1 MPQRPGTVAGAPAG
15 RNEQTMISFFSK
27 HKHQRT
33 SRSRLLTR
41 HIVRE
46 PAISGWSLF
55 LALLLW
61 CSVLVLVYSTN
72 SGPHSNMAVGQR
84 AQATVVASADF
95 SCEDMA
101 RTELSRRQA
110 AIAVP
115 PVFVVNYGPYNTA
128 ARTLE
133 KLFERLAQLREAA
146 AQEGGKKQDI
156 APRISEV
163 LDILGVPLTPAELQ
177 KLAPRGQ
184 EQRVLDIIK
193 TALHDAFT
201 TGIMSAVDRKAE
213 RQLAGSAGRVS
224 VRASDGSTELNT
236 SVDDLPLPENT
247 LPAIADKITQ
257 KLDEPSVKPILLS
270 LLRPWVI
277 PNLVYDPYLTEE
289 HRRSAEQVVTPVMMK
304 IHSGTPLVEAG
315 ERITPQII
323 EKLVAHDRRIAQL
336 ESAYD
341 RVVKRIGSA
350 GLLIAALIAC
360 IGLLQLLKPEI
371 LRQNSRILLLV
382 VLSLLALL
390 PARILL
396 SISNSAQWL
405 PPSVVDFAL
414 PLALA
419 PLLASILAGSAVAIT
434 VGLWNSFAM
443 AVLLDNNFAVFTLG
457 LLVTIVATLSTQDV
471 RRRSRIYR
479 AGVFVGLAELLY
491 AISLAAVSQ
500 LPAGIV
506 AGQAVAAF
514 ASGIVCAFLATL
526 LIPLFEM
533 LFGITTNLSLLEL
546 ADLSHP
552 LLQRLAMEAPGS
564 YHHSIVAANLG
575 QAAASRIGANALL
588 VRVGGYFHDIGK
600 LVKPDFYTEN
610 QHTRDNP
617 HDELA
622 PSMSALV
629 IKSHVKEGV
638 ALGRQF
644 KLPQCVIDAIEQHH
658 GTSLVSFFFHRA
670 RQLNE
675 DGKNDT
681 EVNEA
686 DYRYE
691 GPRPRSREMAILALA
706 DAVEAAARSLEKPNP
721 ARIEALVNEVADSR
735 LRDGQL
741 DASGM
746 TLTELAAVK
755 TSFVF
760 SLANMLHV
768 RIAYPQDEAKGNP
781 TAGKAPGAWREGA
794 PTDTV
799 AFDPESSGPED
810 VG

>member
-1 MPQRPGTVAGAPAG
+1 MF
-15 RNEQTMISFFSK
+15 SFFSRQ
-27 HKHQRT
+27 KHQRKART
-33 SRSRLLTR
+33 RLSTR
-41 HIVRE
+41 HIVHE
-46 PAISGWSLF
+46 SAISGWVLF
-55 LALLLW
+55 LTLLLW
-61 CSVLVLVYSTN
+61 FSVLVLVVSN
-72 SGPHSNMAVGQR
+72 DGRPHSNLATGQR
-84 AQATVVASADF
+84 AQATVVAVADF
-95 SCEDMA
+95 SCEDVA
-101 RTELSRRQA
+101 RTELNRRQA
-110 AIAVP
+110 ANAVP
-115 PVFVVNYGPYNTA
+115 PVFVANFGSYNA
-128 ARTLE
+128 GARTLE
-133 KLFERLAQLREAA
+133 KLFERLTQLRDTATE
-146 AQEGGKKQDI
+146 EGGKKQDV
-156 APRISEV
+156 APRIGEV
-163 LDILGVPLTPAELQ
+163 LDLLGVPLTPAELQ

-184 EQRVLDIIK
+184 EQRVLDIVK
-193 TALHDAFT
+193 SVLHDAFAA
-201 TGIMSAVDRKAE
+201 GVMSAADRKAE
-213 RQLAGSAGRVS
+213 RQLADSASRVS
-224 VRASDGSTELNT
+224 IRSPDGSTELNT
-236 SVDDLPLPENT
+236 SVDDLPLPET
-247 LPAIADKITQ
+247 VLESVAEKIAQ
-257 KLDEPSVKPILLS
+257 KLDEPTSKPILLS
-270 LLRPWVI
+270 LLRPWVV

-289 HRRSAEQVVTPVMMK
+289 YRREAEKVVMPVMMK
-304 IHSGTPLVEAG
+304 IHAGTPLVEAG

-323 EKLVAHDRRIAQL
+323 EKLAAHDLRLAQL
-336 ESAYD
+336 ESPYD
-341 RVVKRIGSA
+341 RAVKRIGSA

-390 PARILL
+390 PAKLLL
-396 SISNSAQWL
+396 SMSGPATWL
-405 PPSVVDFAL
+405 PPTVVDFAL

-419 PLLASILAGSAVAIT
+419 PLLASILAGSAVAIA

-457 LLVTIVATLSTQDV
+457 LVVTIVATLATQDV

-479 AGVFVGLAELLY
+479 AGLFVGLAELLY

-500 LPAGIV
+500 LPAGV
-506 AGQAVAAF
+506 VVGQATAGF
-514 ASGIVCAFLATL
+514 ASGILCAFLATL

-533 LFGITTNLSLLEL
+533 LFGITTNLTLLEL

-588 VRVGGYFHDIGK
+588 VRVASYFHDIGK

-617 HDELA
+617 HDDLA

-638 ALGRQF
+638 ALARQF
-644 KLPQCVIDAIEQHH
+644 KLPSCVMDAIEQHH
-658 GTSLVSFFFHRA
+658 GTGLVSFFYRRA
-670 RQLNE
+670 CQLQEN
-675 DGKNDT
+675 GKTDT

-686 DYRYE
+686 DYRYD

-721 ARIEALVNEVADSR
+721 ARIEALVNEVADSK

-741 DASGM
+741 DASGI
-746 TLTELAAVK
+746 TLSELAAVK
-755 TSFVF
+755 TSFIF

-781 TAGKAPGAWREGA
+781 AAGKTPGGWREGA

-799 AFDPESSGPED
+799 ALDPESSGPD
-810 VG
+810 AVG